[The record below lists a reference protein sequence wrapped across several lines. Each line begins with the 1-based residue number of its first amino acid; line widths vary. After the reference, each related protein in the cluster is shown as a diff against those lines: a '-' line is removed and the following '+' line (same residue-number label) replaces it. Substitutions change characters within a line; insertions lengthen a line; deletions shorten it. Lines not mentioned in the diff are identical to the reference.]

1 MSEQSTSYERIVIYA
16 FLALATAVWLGFGGL
31 VFVGILHDVG
41 A

>member
-16 FLALATAVWLGFGGL
+16 FLALAAVAWLGFGGL